1 MSGVW
6 DVEGQGGCLELLGHP
21 PLPSSSSDTES
32 DYGSITAPCAQS
44 CEERPQLPESPPLSK
59 PLTRHISLRE
69 TLTQPVSLLRHRE
82 EPQAMPGE

>member
-1 MSGVW
+1 MSGAR
-6 DVEGQGGCLELLGHP
+6 DVEGQGGCLELLDHP

-32 DYGSITAPCAQS
+32 DCGSTTAPYAGA
-44 CEERPQLPESPPLSK
+44 CEEGPQLLESPPLSK

-69 TLTQPVSLLRHRE
+69 TLTQPVSLLLHHE